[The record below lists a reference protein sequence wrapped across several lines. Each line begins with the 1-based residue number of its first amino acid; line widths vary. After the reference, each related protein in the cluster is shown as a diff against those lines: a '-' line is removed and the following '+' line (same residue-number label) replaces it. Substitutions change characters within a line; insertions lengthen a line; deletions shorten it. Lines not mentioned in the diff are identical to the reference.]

1 MEHAFFAMQNFSR
14 WTSSFGKRRFFGYFL
29 VCVCLRSTWRHL
41 KNQILRM
48 MMILSDH
55 QLHDQWVQHPYGP
68 QSQRNHYDLEDHL
81 EKSYARIRLVLSI
94 LQGQLEFWGN
104 FLRYFSRGNGKKQE
118 DSIGSVLCSCHLT
131 GPKCHSNFGQ
141 GQCTGPKSMWSFTK
155 ARDLLC
161 ENLLAIS

>member
-1 MEHAFFAMQNFSR
+1 MLFCHAKFFKMNI
-14 WTSSFGKRRFFGYFL
+14 FFWKTMFFCYIFL
-29 VCVCLRSTWRHL
+29 CVCVCLRSTWRHL

-55 QLHDQWVQHPYGP
+55 QLQDQWVQHPYGP

-104 FLRYFSRGNGKKQE
+104 FLAEMGKNKRIQLVQC
-118 DSIGSVLCSCHLT
+118 SAHVIWQVQNATPISVKVNVLQD
-131 GPKCHSNFGQ
+131 PKAC
-141 GQCTGPKSMWSFTK
+141 
-155 ARDLLC
+155 DLSQKLEIYC
-161 ENLLAIS
+161 VKEVDIFLQSD